1 MRYLFAFL
9 FFLGITFSLSAQ
21 SVRERILLD
30 DGWLFAFGNA
40 SSPEKDFGC
49 GTEYFNYLTKAASIH
64 NEGPYSPKFNPEKWG
79 VEWKTVNLPHDW
91 VVDLPYAKEASH
103 SHGYKTVGYKYPE
116 TSVGWYRKTFTVPQ
130 EDLGKHLYLQFDGIF
145 RDARLWINGFYLG
158 HEPSG
163 YATQVYVITE
173 YLNYGEEN
181 LICVRADATLEEGWF
196 YEGAGI
202 YRHVW
207 LNKTAPLHV
216 EPFGVFVSSRLE
228 EPFDKALLVTEV
240 RLKNSGSE
248 PVLANVFCR
257 LLDADGQVQ
266 MEDEAREPVNLL
278 PRESR
283 TVKVYTKVLNP
294 HLWSTD
300 TPYLY
305 NMETSVRQNGR
316 QVDAVVTPIGI
327 RHIRFD
333 ADKGFFLNGQPLKL
347 KGVNMHQ
354 DHPGVG
360 AGIPDALQA
369 YRLKEL
375 KKFGCNAYRS
385 SHNPMTPEMLD
396 ACDSLG
402 ILVIEENRLTGVNE
416 EHTRLLKRMID
427 RDRNHPCII
436 LWSVGNEEWGIEWKE
451 SGTRIAATMREYCHR
466 FDPTRLMTVAS
477 SSGPAILIPA
487 DVAGYNYILQNP
499 VERHRKDYPGRRAL
513 GSEETTGC
521 GTRGIYFDAHDKGHM
536 VAHNR
541 RPNGP
546 DSLLNC
552 IERGWKFYD
561 ERPYL
566 AGLFYWTGFDY
577 RGEPNP
583 MKFPATGS
591 QFGILDYC
599 GFPKDEAW
607 YLKSWWTDEPV
618 LHILPHW
625 NLQGHEGDSIDI
637 WVYSNCDE
645 VELTVNGKKLDR
657 KPMPRN
663 GHLSWKAVYR
673 PGAVKA
679 VGYKNGKKLLTRTVE
694 TAGAPARISLT
705 ADRPV
710 IRADNRD
717 VAVCNIELQD
727 KKKRFV
733 PTACSDL
740 TITVSGPVRILG
752 VGNGNPAY
760 QATERP
766 ADADARTCQV
776 KTFNG
781 LAQVLLQSTG
791 EVGEA
796 TLTVV
801 SENLPETS
809 CVLKLQK

>member
-1 MRYLFAFL
+1 MKHLFAFL
-9 FFLGITFSLSAQ
+9 FLLGITFSLSAQ

-30 DGWLFAFGNA
+30 DGWQFAFGNA

-79 VEWKTVNLPHDW
+79 VDWKTANLPHDW

-103 SHGYKTVGYKYPE
+103 SHGYKAVGYKFPE
-116 TSVGWYRKTFTVPQ
+116 NSVGWYRKTITVPQ

-145 RDARLWINGFYLG
+145 RDARIWINGFYLG

-163 YATQVYVITE
+163 YATQVYDITE

-216 EPFGVFVSSRLE
+216 APFGTFVHSTLAA
-228 EPFDKALLVTEV
+228 PFDKAKLTIETTVE
-240 RLKNSGSE
+240 NSGLQTE
-248 PVLANVFCR
+248 DYR
-257 LLDADGQVQ
+257 LCHILRDADGKEV
-266 MEDEAREPVNLL
+266 ARCETAGKPVL
-278 PRESR
+278 PKDRQL
-283 TVKVYTKVLNP
+283 TVGEIALDKP
-294 HLWSTD
+294 HLWSVD

-305 NMETSVRQNGR
+305 TLLTEVYQHGKL
-316 QVDAVVTPIGI
+316 VDAYTTTTGI
-327 RHIRFD
+327 RDIRFD
-333 ADKGFFLNGQPLKL
+333 ADKGFLLNGQPLKL

-360 AGIPDALQA
+360 AGIPDALQV

-499 VERHRKDYPGRRAL
+499 VEQHCKDYPGRRAL

-541 RPNGP
+541 KPNGP

-607 YLKSWWTDEPV
+607 YLKSWWTNEPV

-663 GHLSWKAVYR
+663 GHLSWKAVFQ

-679 VGYKNGKKLLTRTVE
+679 VGYKNGKKILARTVE
-694 TAGAPARISLT
+694 TTGAPARISLT

-710 IRADNRD
+710 IQADNRD

-733 PTACSDL
+733 PTACNDL

-752 VGNGNPAY
+752 VGNGDPAY

-766 ADADARTCQV
+766 ADADARTYQV
-776 KTFNG
+776 KAFNG

-791 EVGEA
+791 EAGEA

>member
-1 MRYLFAFL
+1 MKHLFAFL
-9 FFLGITFSLSAQ
+9 FLLGITFSLSAQ

-30 DGWLFAFGNA
+30 DGWQFAFGNA

-79 VEWKTVNLPHDW
+79 EGWKTVNLPHDW

-103 SHGYKTVGYKYPE
+103 SHGYKAVGYKFPE
-116 TSVGWYRKTFTVPQ
+116 NSVGWYRKTITVPQ

-145 RDARLWINGFYLG
+145 RDARIWINGFYLG

-163 YATQVYVITE
+163 YATQVYDITE

-216 EPFGVFVSSRLE
+216 APFGTFVHSTLAA
-228 EPFDKALLVTEV
+228 PFDKAKLTIETTVE
-240 RLKNSGSE
+240 NSGLQTE
-248 PVLANVFCR
+248 DYR
-257 LLDADGQVQ
+257 LCHILRDADGKEV
-266 MEDEAREPVNLL
+266 ARCETAGKPVL
-278 PRESR
+278 PKDRQL
-283 TVKVYTKVLNP
+283 TVGEIALDKP
-294 HLWSTD
+294 HLWSVD

-305 NMETSVRQNGR
+305 TLLTEVYQHGKL
-316 QVDAVVTPIGI
+316 VDAYTTTTGI
-327 RHIRFD
+327 RDIRFD
-333 ADKGFFLNGQPLKL
+333 ADKGFLLNGQPLKL

-360 AGIPDALQA
+360 AGIPDALQV

-499 VERHRKDYPGRRAL
+499 VEQHRKDYPGRRAL

-541 RPNGP
+541 KPNGP

-663 GHLSWKAVYR
+663 GHLSWKAVFQ

-679 VGYKNGKKLLTRTVE
+679 VGYKNGKKILARTVE
-694 TAGAPARISLT
+694 TTGAPARISLT

-710 IRADNRD
+710 IQADNRD

-733 PTACSDL
+733 PTACNDL

-752 VGNGNPAY
+752 VGNGDPAY

-766 ADADARTCQV
+766 ADADARTYQV
-776 KTFNG
+776 KAFNG

-791 EVGEA
+791 EAGEA

>member
-1 MRYLFAFL
+1 M
-9 FFLGITFSLSAQ
+9 
-21 SVRERILLD
+21 D
-30 DGWLFAFGNA
+30 
-40 SSPEKDFGC
+40 
-49 GTEYFNYLTKAASIH
+49 
-64 NEGPYSPKFNPEKWG
+64 
-79 VEWKTVNLPHDW
+79 WKTVNLPHDW

-103 SHGYKTVGYKYPE
+103 SHGYKAVGYKFPE
-116 TSVGWYRKTFTVPQ
+116 NSVGWYRKSITVPQ

-145 RDARLWINGFYLG
+145 RDARIWINGFYLG

-163 YATQVYVITE
+163 YATQVYDITE

-216 EPFGVFVSSRLE
+216 APFGEFVSSTLE
-228 EPFDKALLVTEV
+228 APFDKAVLVTEV
-240 RLKNSGSE
+240 QMKNSGKD
-248 PVLANVFCR
+248 PVADKVWCR

-266 MEDEAREPVNLL
+266 MEDEAEEITLL
-278 PRESR
+278 PQETRS
-283 TVKVYTKVLNP
+283 VKVRTKVLNP
-294 HLWSTD
+294 QLWSTEH
-300 TPYLY
+300 PYLY
-305 NMETSVRQNGR
+305 KMETSVWQNGR
-316 QVDAVVTPIGI
+316 QVDVVATPIGI
-327 RHIRFD
+327 RDIRFD
-333 ADKGFFLNGQPLKL
+333 ADKGFLLNGQPLKL

-354 DHPGVG
+354 DHSGVG
-360 AGIPDALQA
+360 AGIPDALQV

-499 VERHRKDYPGRRAL
+499 VEQHRKDYPGRRAL

-521 GTRGIYFDAHDKGHM
+521 GTRGIYFDAHGKGHM

-541 RPNGP
+541 KPNGP

-577 RGEPNP
+577 RGEPIP

-645 VELTVNGKKLDR
+645 VELAVNGKKLER

-663 GHLSWKAVYR
+663 GHLSWKAVFQ

-679 VGYKNGKKLLTRTVE
+679 VGYKNGKKILARTVE
-694 TAGAPARISLT
+694 TTGAPARISLT
-705 ADRPV
+705 ADRSV
-710 IRADNRD
+710 IQADNRD

-733 PTACSDL
+733 PTACNDL

-752 VGNGNPAY
+752 VGNGDPAY
-760 QATERP
+760 RATERP
-766 ADADARTCQV
+766 ADADARTYQV
-776 KTFNG
+776 KAFNG

-796 TLTVV
+796 TMTVV

>member
-1 MRYLFAFL
+1 MKHLFAFL
-9 FFLGITFSLSAQ
+9 FLLGITFSLSAQ

-30 DGWLFAFGNA
+30 DGWQFAFGNA

-79 VEWKTVNLPHDW
+79 VGWKTVNLPHDW

-103 SHGYKTVGYKYPE
+103 SHGYKAVGYKFPE
-116 TSVGWYRKTFTVPQ
+116 NSVGWYRKTITVPQ

-145 RDARLWINGFYLG
+145 RDARIWINGFYLG

-163 YATQVYVITE
+163 YATQVYDITE

-216 EPFGVFVSSRLE
+216 APFGTFVHSTLAA
-228 EPFDKALLVTEV
+228 PFDKAKLTIETTVE
-240 RLKNSGSE
+240 NSGLQTE
-248 PVLANVFCR
+248 DYR
-257 LLDADGQVQ
+257 LCHILRDADGKEV
-266 MEDEAREPVNLL
+266 ARCETAGKPVL
-278 PRESR
+278 PKDRQL
-283 TVKVYTKVLNP
+283 TVGEIALDKP
-294 HLWSTD
+294 HLWSVD

-305 NMETSVRQNGR
+305 TLLTEVYQHGKL
-316 QVDAVVTPIGI
+316 VDAYTTTTGI
-327 RHIRFD
+327 RDIRFD
-333 ADKGFFLNGQPLKL
+333 ADKGFLLNGQPLKL

-360 AGIPDALQA
+360 AGIPDALQV

-499 VERHRKDYPGRRAL
+499 VEQHRKDYPGRRAL

-541 RPNGP
+541 KPNGP

-561 ERPYL
+561 DVPIWRV
-566 AGLFYWTGFDY
+566 F
-577 RGEPNP
+577 
-583 MKFPATGS
+583 
-591 QFGILDYC
+591 
-599 GFPKDEAW
+599 
-607 YLKSWWTDEPV
+607 
-618 LHILPHW
+618 
-625 NLQGHEGDSIDI
+625 SIGR
-637 WVYSNCDE
+637 VS
-645 VELTVNGKKLDR
+645 T
-657 KPMPRN
+657 
-663 GHLSWKAVYR
+663 
-673 PGAVKA
+673 
-679 VGYKNGKKLLTRTVE
+679 
-694 TAGAPARISLT
+694 TAAS
-705 ADRPV
+705 
-710 IRADNRD
+710 
-717 VAVCNIELQD
+717 
-727 KKKRFV
+727 
-733 PTACSDL
+733 PT
-740 TITVSGPVRILG
+740 P
-752 VGNGNPAY
+752 
-760 QATERP
+760 
-766 ADADARTCQV
+766 
-776 KTFNG
+776 
-781 LAQVLLQSTG
+781 
-791 EVGEA
+791 
-796 TLTVV
+796 
-801 SENLPETS
+801 
-809 CVLKLQK
+809 